1 MSDLTPKYTNSLVR
15 ETSPYLLQH
24 AHNPVDWLPWTREVL
39 VKAKQEDKIILVSI
53 GYSSCHWCHV
63 MEKES
68 FEDEGVAAIMN
79 KHFVCIKVDREE
91 RPDVDQL
98 YMNAAQLITRNAGWP
113 LNCFA
118 TPDGRPIYAGT
129 YFPRENWISV
139 LQKVA
144 DEWENNRS
152 KLEDYA
158 NRLLEALKDNSKV
171 EPLKGFTMTGS
182 RVQQVM
188 DETILTWQNS
198 FDRENGGREGAPKF
212 PMPNN
217 WLFLLRWAHI
227 YENQPVKDFALH
239 TVRQISMGGIYDQ
252 IGGGLSR
259 YAVDAHWRVPH
270 FEKMLYDNAQF
281 LEVLADAYWVSKEN
295 HFKDVMLQ
303 TIAYLNAEMK
313 DGSGLYYS
321 AYDAD
326 SEGVE
331 GKYYVWTEDELKGI
345 LDEDFSVLTDVYHID
360 SKGHWEDG
368 NYVLMRKKTDEE
380 LAEAWQVDSVTAS
393 TRVKT
398 INQKLVDHRSNRV
411 EPGLDDKCLTSW
423 NALLVSGLF
432 RAGEA
437 LQSQDIVANA
447 NDLLQTLLDI
457 QLSEN
462 KLWHTY
468 KGGVS
473 TISGFLDDYTFLI
486 RALLDGY
493 RVNQDVELLKLAD
506 RLTKHVIAQF
516 FDEDQSMFTYTARD
530 NNELITPQIETT
542 DNVIPS
548 SNSMMCRNLLE
559 LAKLMNNMQ
568 YRAIAMDMI
577 DRMVPRFKS
586 YPAGFSN
593 WMLAVLEAFDTA
605 KELVVVGDHSE
616 AWRDYTLSTYL
627 PFVTKVFSKT
637 ETLPITEGR
646 LVQGKTLGYL
656 CTGNVCHQSVD
667 SVESLLDSI

>member
-1 MSDLTPKYTNSLVR
+1 MSDSTPKHTNALVH

-24 AHNPVDWLPWTREVL
+24 AHNPVDWLPWTPEVL
-39 VKAKQEDKIILVSI
+39 AKAKKENKIILVSI

-68 FEDEGVAAIMN
+68 FEDEGVASIMN

-98 YMNAAQLITRNAGWP
+98 YMNGAQLITRNAGWP

-144 DEWENNRS
+144 DEWESNRP

-171 EPLKGFTMTGS
+171 EPLKGFTMTGN

-198 FDRENGGREGAPKF
+198 FDRENGGRVGAPKF

-217 WLFLLRWAHI
+217 WLLLLRWAHI
-227 YENQPVKDFALH
+227 HENQPVKDFALQ
-239 TVRQISMGGIYDQ
+239 TVKQISLGGIYDQ
-252 IGGGLSR
+252 VGGGLSR

-270 FEKMLYDNAQF
+270 FEKMLYDNAQY
-281 LEVLADAYWVSKEN
+281 LEVLADAFWVSNET
-295 HFKDVMLQ
+295 HFKDVALQ
-303 TIAYLNAEMK
+303 TITYLDREMK
-313 DGSGLYYS
+313 DDSGLYYS

-331 GKYYVWTEDELKGI
+331 GKYYVWTEDELKRV
-345 LDEDFSVLTDVYHID
+345 LDEDYKTLTVIYHID

-368 NYVLMRKKTDEE
+368 NYVLMRKKTDVE
-380 LAEAWQVDSVTAS
+380 LASLWQVDEAEATNRIA
-393 TRVKT
+393 T
-398 INQKLVDHRSNRV
+398 INKKLFQERSKRIK
-411 EPGLDDKCLTSW
+411 PGLDDKCLTSW
-423 NALLVSGLF
+423 NALLVSGLY
-432 RAGEA
+432 RVGEA
-437 LQSQDIVANA
+437 LQDDEIIGNA
-447 NDLLQTLLDI
+447 TELLQNLLDT
-457 QLSEN
+457 QLSGK

-486 RALLDGY
+486 RALLDGF
-493 RVNQDVELLKLAD
+493 RVSQDNKLVELAD
-506 RLTKHVIAQF
+506 TLVKEVITNF
-516 FDEDQSMFTYTARD
+516 FDEDQSMFTFTSRD
-530 NNELITPQIETT
+530 SNELVTPQIETT

-559 LAKLMNNMQ
+559 LSKLMLNTQ
-568 YRAIAMDMI
+568 YRAIAMDML

-593 WMLAVLEAFDTA
+593 WMLALLEAFDTSQ
-605 KELVVVGDHSE
+605 ELVVVGEDAD
-616 AWRDYTLSTYL
+616 AWRESTSQKYL
-627 PFVTKVFSKT
+627 PFVTKIFTES

-646 LVQGKTLGYL
+646 FVEGKTLGYV
-656 CTGNVCHQSVD
+656 CTGNVCHQPVESL
-667 SVESLLDSI
+667 ESLLDSI

>member
-1 MSDLTPKYTNSLVR
+1 MSDSTPKHTNALVH

-24 AHNPVDWLPWTREVL
+24 AHNPVDWLPWTPEVL
-39 VKAKQEDKIILVSI
+39 AKAKKENKIILVSI

-68 FEDEGVAAIMN
+68 FEDEGVASIMN

-144 DEWENNRS
+144 DEWESNRP

-171 EPLKGFTMTGS
+171 EPLKGFTMTGN

-198 FDRENGGREGAPKF
+198 FDRENGGRVGAPKF

-217 WLFLLRWAHI
+217 WLLLLRWAHI
-227 YENQPVKDFALH
+227 HENQPVKDFALQ
-239 TVRQISMGGIYDQ
+239 TVKQISLGGIYDQ
-252 IGGGLSR
+252 VGGGLSR

-270 FEKMLYDNAQF
+270 FEKMLYDNAQY
-281 LEVLADAYWVSKEN
+281 LEVLADAFWVSNET
-295 HFKDVMLQ
+295 HFKDVALQ
-303 TIAYLNAEMK
+303 TITYLDREMK
-313 DGSGLYYS
+313 DDSGLYYS

-331 GKYYVWTEDELKGI
+331 GKYYVWTEDELKRV
-345 LDEDFSVLTDVYHID
+345 LDEDYKTLTVIYHID

-368 NYVLMRKKTDEE
+368 NYVLMRKKTDVE
-380 LAEAWQVDSVTAS
+380 LASLWQVDEAEATNRIA
-393 TRVKT
+393 T
-398 INQKLVDHRSNRV
+398 INKKLFQERSKRIK
-411 EPGLDDKCLTSW
+411 PGLDDKCLTSW
-423 NALLVSGLF
+423 NALLVSGLY
-432 RAGEA
+432 RVGEA
-437 LQSQDIVANA
+437 LQDDEIIGNA
-447 NDLLQTLLDI
+447 TELLQNLLDT
-457 QLSEN
+457 QLSGK

-486 RALLDGY
+486 RALLDGF
-493 RVNQDVELLKLAD
+493 RVSQDNKLVELAD
-506 RLTKHVIAQF
+506 TLVKEVITNF
-516 FDEDQSMFTYTARD
+516 FDEDQSMFTFTSRD
-530 NNELITPQIETT
+530 SNELVTPQIETT

-559 LAKLMNNMQ
+559 LSKLMLNTQ
-568 YRAIAMDMI
+568 YRAIAMDML

-593 WMLAVLEAFDTA
+593 WMLALLEAFDTSQ
-605 KELVVVGDHSE
+605 ELVVVGEDAD
-616 AWRDYTLSTYL
+616 AWRESTSQKYL
-627 PFVTKVFSKT
+627 PFVTKIFTES

-646 LVQGKTLGYL
+646 FVEGKTLGYV
-656 CTGNVCHQSVD
+656 CTGNVCHQPVESL
-667 SVESLLDSI
+667 ESLLDSI